1 MAKITLIVQHSAE
14 EQLKS
19 QEALSFAL
27 AAINGG
33 HEIACIFFY
42 REAVNHA
49 LLATPVE
56 NKALINQWEAMS
68 RQHNVPLVVC
78 HTVAERKGIEEFH
91 PSFQA
96 SGLTALA
103 TAIANSDRT
112 LQF

>member
-1 MAKITLIVQHSAE
+1 MAKITLIVQNSPE
-14 EQLKS
+14 ESLKS

-27 AAINGG
+27 AAINSG
-33 HEIACIFFY
+33 HEIACVFFY
-42 REAVNHA
+42 REAVKHA
-49 LLATPVE
+49 LLPTPDE
-56 NKALINQWEAMS
+56 NRALINQWETIS
-68 RQHNVPLVVC
+68 RHHDIPLVVC